1 MLLITKLVKM
11 HIGLIKYL
19 NVELRKKRTP
29 KELVYFL
36 WAIIKRYFQ
45 VNLQEFKNLF
55 RVFDPEYNKQKQEFK
70 KQQDI
75 KKDLQRA
82 LRILQYVDSKMAK
95 SGKSRQERRRFW
107 REFYKDGQIRNET
120 FKDLEKEIG

>member
-1 MLLITKLVKM
+1 M

-55 RVFDPEYNKQKQEFK
+55 RVFDPEYNKQKKEFE

-107 REFYKDGQIRNET
+107 RQFYKDGQIRNET